1 MSSQAAEQ
9 ADQASSLI
17 KDLSSLQSSLLGTG
31 ESTRQEMI
39 AKARSLIS
47 TLETP
52 MESIL
57 WMGWAEP
64 TRMAAI
70 RISIDI
76 GLFEKLAADD
86 GKAKNSQQLA
96 SATKTDLALVGKWLP
111 ACLLHSRIR

>member
-1 MSSQAAEQ
+1 MSSPAAQ
-9 ADQASSLI
+9 PADQVSSI
-17 KDLSSLQSSLLGTG
+17 IRDLSSLQPSLLRTG
-31 ESTRQEMI
+31 DSTRQEMI

-57 WMGWAEP
+57 WKGWAKP
-64 TRMAAI
+64 TRTAAV
-70 RISIDI
+70 RIGIDI

-96 SATKTDLALVGKWLP
+96 DATGTDRALVGE
-111 ACLLHSRIR
+111 

>member
-1 MSSQAAEQ
+1 MSSQAAQQ
-9 ADQASSLI
+9 ADQTSSLI
-17 KDLSSLQSSLLGTG
+17 KDLSSLQPSLLKTPD
-31 ESTRQEMI
+31 STRQEMI

-64 TRMAAI
+64 TRTAAV
-70 RISIDI
+70 RIGIDI

-96 SATKTDLALVGKWLP
+96 AATKADSALVGE
-111 ACLLHSRIR
+111 

>member
-1 MSSQAAEQ
+1 MSSQAEQ

-17 KDLSSLQSSLLGTG
+17 KDLSSLQPSLLNTG
-31 ESTRQEMI
+31 DSTRQEMI

-57 WMGWAEP
+57 RMGLAEP
-64 TRMAAI
+64 TRTAAI

-76 GLFEKLAADD
+76 GLFEKLAENN
-86 GKAKNSQQLA
+86 GQAKSSQQLA
-96 SATKTDLALVGKWLP
+96 NATKTNLALTGEWP
-111 ACLLHSRIR
+111 TACFSDLRVK

>member
-86 GKAKNSQQLA
+86 GKVKNNQQLA
-96 SATKTDLALVGKWLP
+96 SATKTDPALVGKWLP
-111 ACLLHSRIR
+111 ACLSHSRIR